1 VRVSDGTF
9 LFDKIFSITVTNVN
23 ESPVST
29 NDSYT
34 IDRNTTLNVSV
45 ASGILVNDSDVDS
58 PNLTITGVLLPI
70 NGILTLS

>member
-45 ASGILVNDSDVDS
+45 VSGILVNDSDVDS